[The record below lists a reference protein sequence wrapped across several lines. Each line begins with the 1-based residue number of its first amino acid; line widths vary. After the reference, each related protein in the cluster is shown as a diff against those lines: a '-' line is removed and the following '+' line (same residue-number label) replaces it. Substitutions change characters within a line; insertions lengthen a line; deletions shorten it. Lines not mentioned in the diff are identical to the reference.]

1 MDTLGCEGTSGG
13 ITVAKIVSRVP
24 GSLQPGEI
32 VLMHCGSNPANNP
45 PWTPMRSA
53 TARQRWEQGWPV
65 PGWPLTEPPAATG
78 C

>member
-13 ITVAKIVSRVP
+13 ITVAKIVSRVL

-32 VLMHCGSNPANNP
+32 VL
-45 PWTPMRSA
+45 
-53 TARQRWEQGWPV
+53 V